1 MAKHTVPMKRR
12 EVIESHTSSTN
23 SLCPATD
30 VILPMSEPYTSMVL
44 SGHKTND
51 FRKYRLKPTIKRI
64 WFYRTAP
71 YSALTHIAEIA
82 PAHVW
87 STDGPLPDEDGVGK
101 KKYNDQRQVK
111 HWRSRFGECAY
122 RILAVWELRECIPL
136 VKMKGRYRIKGP
148 PRGLV
153 YLPSQLGKEV
163 VWHRQRKILD
173 VRETEQKNQIA

>member
-1 MAKHTVPMKRR
+1 MQGTRR
-12 EVIESHTSSTN
+12 DETPRGKESHISLTN
-23 SLCPATD
+23 SPSSATD
-30 VILPMSEPYTSMVL
+30 VILPMSEPYTSLVL
-44 SGHKTND
+44 YGHKTYE
-51 FRKYRLKPTIKRI
+51 FRKYKLKPTIKRI

-87 STDGPLPDEDGVGK
+87 STDGPLPDEDGVGNK
-101 KKYNDQRQVK
+101 EYNDPRQVK
-111 HWRSRFGECAY
+111 QWRRRFGEFAY
-122 RILAVWELRECIPL
+122 KILAVWELRECITL
-136 VKMKGRYRIKGP
+136 SNMKERYGIKGP

-173 VRETEQKNQIA
+173 EKRMEKKN